1 MITFEHVSKSYPEFA
16 MHIDFSIAEAEL
28 VSILGPSGSGKTTT
42 LRLIAGFEHPDGGR
56 ILIND
61 RDVTWESPAE
71 RQIGYVFQDYTLF
84 PHMTVAQNVGYGLRV
99 RHRPAQEIRAKISE
113 LLELMDLPGYEDR
126 DVATLSG
133 GERQRVAIARALA
146 VDPVLLLLD
155 EPFSSIDEVLRRD
168 LRDEIVRLQKRLG
181 ITVVFVTHSQ
191 QEALAISDRVAVLR
205 AGRVIQY
212 DAVETLYHHPRD
224 QFVASFV
231 GEANFLETDAGTL
244 MLRPEQMEIVERSS
258 DDSGPKQLPR
268 EAAPARDARPEAS
281 TVSAVIETHQFMGAH
296 HRYQCRSPLGAL
308 IVTSPERF
316 PVGREVTVAYHPT
329 EGCMLTS

>member
-1 MITFEHVSKSYPEFA
+1 M
-16 MHIDFSIAEAEL
+16 
-28 VSILGPSGSGKTTT
+28 
-42 LRLIAGFEHPDGGR
+42 
-56 ILIND
+56 
-61 RDVTWESPAE
+61 
-71 RQIGYVFQDYTLF
+71 
-84 PHMTVAQNVGYGLRV
+84 
-99 RHRPAQEIRAKISE
+99 
-113 LLELMDLPGYEDR
+113 
-126 DVATLSG
+126 
-133 GERQRVAIARALA
+133 
-146 VDPVLLLLD
+146 
-155 EPFSSIDEVLRRD
+155 
-168 LRDEIVRLQKRLG
+168 
-181 ITVVFVTHSQ
+181 
-191 QEALAISDRVAVLR
+191 
-205 AGRVIQY
+205 
-212 DAVETLYHHPRD
+212 
-224 QFVASFV
+224 ASFV

>member
-16 MHIDFSIAEAEL
+16 MHIDFSIRDGEL

-56 ILIND
+56 IMVND
-61 RDVTWESPAE
+61 RDVTTKTPAE

-84 PHMTVAQNVGYGLRV
+84 PHMTVAENVGYGLRV
-99 RHRPAQEIRAKISE
+99 RHRPAEEIRATVGE

-126 DVATLSG
+126 DVSTLSG

-212 DAVETLYHHPRD
+212 DAVEELYHHPRD
-224 QFVASFV
+224 RFVASFV
-231 GEANFLETDAGTL
+231 GEANFLETDRGTI
-244 MLRPEQMEIVERSS
+244 MLRPEQMELAERPS
-258 DDSGPKQLPR
+258 DGTRQTLWQR
-268 EAAPARDARPEAS
+268 AA
-281 TVSAVIETHQFMGAH
+281 AVIETHQFLGAY
-296 HRYQCRSPLGAL
+296 HRYQCNSDVGTL
-308 IVTSPERF
+308 IVTSSQRYA
-316 PVGREVTVAYHPT
+316 VGTAVTVAYDPT
-329 EGCMLTS
+329 QGCILPEPESGGP